1 LGRAVA
7 PVTHRA
13 SVAIALALA
22 SGSAEAV
29 AQATPSPPAPSTA
42 AMRPSGSVPPGG
54 QWIWQETPYGGR
66 YWAFVKPQDPRN
78 FRHFGTPTGP

>member
-1 LGRAVA
+1 VTYRAF
-7 PVTHRA
+7 P
-13 SVAIALALA
+13 AIALALA
-22 SGSAEAV
+22 SGSAVAV
-29 AQATPSPPAPSTA
+29 AQPTTPPPPPSA
-42 AMRPSGSVPPGG
+42 GAVRPPGAGAEVPPGG